1 MRRDSAKR
9 HIWGCAPRRGLWL
22 PNLNSAEVLVRRIYP
37 PPQSFIVLCLL
48 VRKLSCW
55 HTQTHKQTDFRRKHS
70 TFFATLRRW
79 VTILASLTTCCPTT
93 WMPIHAH
100 FLGGWFLTC
109 KAPQTDLVFCAFPVG
124 LGMRYYKFLCSAV
137 TICSTLVTIKTHI
150 HMHHFDQLIWIVQ
163 PAGLIKTVDVDDV
176 KVMLLMVVM
185 M

>member
-9 HIWGCAPRRGLWL
+9 HIWGCAPRRGLWP

-79 VTILASLTTCCPTT
+79 VILTILASLTTCCPTT

-109 KAPQTDLVFCAFPVG
+109 KAPQTDLVFLCVPSGSGHAILQVSVFSGYDLFHPG
-124 LGMRYYKFLCSAV
+124 YYQDTHTHASFRPAYMNSSASWV
-137 TICSTLVTIKTHI
+137 NKNC
-150 HMHHFDQLIWIVQ
+150 WCRWR
-163 PAGLIKTVDVDDV
+163 
-176 KVMLLMVVM
+176 
-185 M
+185 